1 MKRNSY
7 LLFED
12 EFYDQ
17 FSADSG
23 IIAFFSSMK
32 NSKDPIKEFD
42 DAFDFWVEHQK
53 NTVQKIIEV
62 SLDVNKNPQKYS
74 REYQEVYGTLEV
86 EDYHEVSSKALRTL
100 KTKIKNQF
108 EEFLKRTQ

>member
-1 MKRNSY
+1 MKRKNY

-12 EFYDQ
+12 EFYEQ

-32 NSKDPIKEFD
+32 NSEDPMKSFD
-42 DAFDFWVEHQK
+42 DSFDFWIEHQK
-53 NTVQKIIEV
+53 KMVQRNIEL
-62 SLDVNKNPQKYS
+62 SIDVKKNPEKYS
-74 REYQEVYGTLEV
+74 REYQQVYGTLEV

-100 KTKIKNQF
+100 KIKIKEQF
-108 EEFLKRTQ
+108 EEFLKRGP